1 MCVRIHVFFAK
12 EKRERET
19 LHRSPPSQH
28 PKKNTQKPKPFS
40 SLSPKISLFSFCTSL
55 FPPRS
60 LHLIINYARTSHAL
74 HGRQRRIRRKW
85 LPPSHH
91 PRGSYRLKVLRPPLH
106 VCALAHVRDVVK
118 VEMSKSWRRILRA
131 KKLPP
136 LLPLR
141 RRERNSSS
149 NNNTHRKEKW

>member
-1 MCVRIHVFFAK
+1 MRAHTRILRERK
-12 EKRERET
+12 EREREIASFSAVT
-19 LHRSPPSQH
+19 A
-28 PKKNTQKPKPFS
+28 PKKNTQKPPFS

>member
-1 MCVRIHVFFAK
+1 MCVRIHIL
-12 EKRERET
+12 RERKERERNCIVLRRHST
-19 LHRSPPSQH
+19 Q
-28 PKKNTQKPKPFS
+28 TQKPPFS
-40 SLSPKISLFSFCTSL
+40 SLSPKISLFSFCTL
-55 FPPRS
+55 FPPHS

>member
-28 PKKNTQKPKPFS
+28 PKKNTQKPPFS
-40 SLSPKISLFSFCTSL
+40 SLSPKISLFSFCTL
-55 FPPRS
+55 FPPHS

-149 NNNTHRKEKW
+149 NNNTHRKEKR

>member
-12 EKRERET
+12 EKREREK

-28 PKKNTQKPKPFS
+28 PKKNTQKPPFS
-40 SLSPKISLFSFCTSL
+40 SLSPKISLFSFCTL

-91 PRGSYRLKVLRPPLH
+91 PRDSYRLKVLRPPLH

>member
-12 EKRERET
+12 EKREREK

-40 SLSPKISLFSFCTSL
+40 SLSPKISLLL
-55 FPPRS
+55 FHS
-60 LHLIINYARTSHAL
+60 NYARTSHAL

-141 RRERNSSS
+141 RRKRNSSS

>member
-28 PKKNTQKPKPFS
+28 TKKNTQKPPFS
-40 SLSPKISLFSFCTSL
+40 SLSPKISLFSFCTL

-106 VCALAHVRDVVK
+106 ICALAHVRDVVK

-149 NNNTHRKEKW
+149 NNNTHRKEKR

>member
-1 MCVRIHVFFAK
+1 MRAHTYSSRK
-12 EKRERET
+12 KRERERNCIVLRRHST
-19 LHRSPPSQH
+19 Q
-28 PKKNTQKPKPFS
+28 NTQKPPFS

>member
-1 MCVRIHVFFAK
+1 MRIHVFFAK
-12 EKRERET
+12 EKRERERNCIVLRRHST
-19 LHRSPPSQH
+19 Q
-28 PKKNTQKPKPFS
+28 NTQKPPFS
-40 SLSPKISLFSFCTSL
+40 SLSPKISLFSFCTL
-55 FPPRS
+55 FPPHS

>member
-1 MCVRIHVFFAK
+1 MRAHTYSSRK
-12 EKRERET
+12 KRERERNCIV
-19 LHRSPPSQH
+19 LRRHS
-28 PKKNTQKPKPFS
+28 TQKKTPKNHLFPLC
-40 SLSPKISLFSFCTSL
+40 SLSPKISLFSFCTL

>member
-1 MCVRIHVFFAK
+1 MRAHTYSSRK
-12 EKRERET
+12 KRERERNCIVLRRHST
-19 LHRSPPSQH
+19 Q
-28 PKKNTQKPKPFS
+28 NTQKPPFS
-40 SLSPKISLFSFCTSL
+40 SLSPKISLFSFCTL

-118 VEMSKSWRRILRA
+118 VEMSKSWRRVLRA

>member
-1 MCVRIHVFFAK
+1 VCVRIHVFFAK
-12 EKRERET
+12 EKREREK

-28 PKKNTQKPKPFS
+28 PKKNTQKPPFS
-40 SLSPKISLFSFCTSL
+40 SLSPKISLFSFCTL

>member
-1 MCVRIHVFFAK
+1 MRAHTYSSRK
-12 EKRERET
+12 KRERERNCIVLRRHST
-19 LHRSPPSQH
+19 Q
-28 PKKNTQKPKPFS
+28 NTQKPPFS
-40 SLSPKISLFSFCTSL
+40 SLSPKISLFSFCTL
-55 FPPRS
+55 FPPHS

>member
-12 EKRERET
+12 EKREREK

-40 SLSPKISLFSFCTSL
+40 SLSPKISLFSFCTL

>member
-1 MCVRIHVFFAK
+1 MRAHTYSSRK
-12 EKRERET
+12 KRERERNCIVLRRHST
-19 LHRSPPSQH
+19 Q
-28 PKKNTQKPKPFS
+28 NTQKPPFS
-40 SLSPKISLFSFCTSL
+40 SLSPKISLLSFCTL
-55 FPPRS
+55 FPPHS
-60 LHLIINYARTSHAL
+60 LHLIINYARTYTHFTRTSRATEKNKK
-74 HGRQRRIRRKW
+74 KW

>member
-1 MCVRIHVFFAK
+1 MRAHTYSSRK
-12 EKRERET
+12 KRERERNCIVLRRHST
-19 LHRSPPSQH
+19 Q
-28 PKKNTQKPKPFS
+28 NTQKPPFS
-40 SLSPKISLFSFCTSL
+40 SLSPKISLFSFCTL

-118 VEMSKSWRRILRA
+118 VERSKSWRRILRA

>member
-1 MCVRIHVFFAK
+1 MRAHTYSSRK
-12 EKRERET
+12 KRERERNRIVLRRHST
-19 LHRSPPSQH
+19 Q
-28 PKKNTQKPKPFS
+28 NTQKPPFS
-40 SLSPKISLFSFCTSL
+40 SLSPKISLFSFCTP
-55 FPPRS
+55 FPPHS

>member
-1 MCVRIHVFFAK
+1 MRAHTYSSRK
-12 EKRERET
+12 KRERERNRIV
-19 LHRSPPSQH
+19 LRRHRTQ
-28 PKKNTQKPKPFS
+28 NTQKPPFS
-40 SLSPKISLFSFCTSL
+40 SLSPKISLFSFCTL

-60 LHLIINYARTSHAL
+60 LHLIIHYARTSHAL

>member
-1 MCVRIHVFFAK
+1 MRVRIHVFFAK

-28 PKKNTQKPKPFS
+28 TKKNTQKPPFS
-40 SLSPKISLFSFCTSL
+40 SLSPKISLFSFCTL

>member
-1 MCVRIHVFFAK
+1 MCVRIHIL
-12 EKRERET
+12 RERKE
-19 LHRSPPSQH
+19 RERDICIPPSQH
-28 PKKNTQKPKPFS
+28 PKKNTQKPPFS
-40 SLSPKISLFSFCTSL
+40 SLSPKISLFSFCTL
-55 FPPRS
+55 FPPHS

>member
-1 MCVRIHVFFAK
+1 MRAHTYSSRK
-12 EKRERET
+12 KRERERNCIVLRRHST
-19 LHRSPPSQH
+19 Q
-28 PKKNTQKPKPFS
+28 NTQKPPFS
-40 SLSPKISLFSFCTSL
+40 SLSPKISLFSFRTL
-55 FPPRS
+55 FPPHS

-118 VEMSKSWRRILRA
+118 VEMLKWWRRILRA

>member
-28 PKKNTQKPKPFS
+28 PKKNTQKPPFS
-40 SLSPKISLFSFCTSL
+40 SLSPKISLFSFCTL

>member
-1 MCVRIHVFFAK
+1 MRAHTYSSRK
-12 EKRERET
+12 KRERERHCIVLRRHST
-19 LHRSPPSQH
+19 Q
-28 PKKNTQKPKPFS
+28 NTQKPPFS
-40 SLSPKISLFSFCTSL
+40 SLSPKISLFSFCTL